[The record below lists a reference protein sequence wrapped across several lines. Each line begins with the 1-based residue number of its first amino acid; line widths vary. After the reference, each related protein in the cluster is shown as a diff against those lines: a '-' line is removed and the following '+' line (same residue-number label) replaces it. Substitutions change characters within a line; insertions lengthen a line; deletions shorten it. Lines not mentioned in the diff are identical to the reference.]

1 MGRPAWGSHFRQF
14 NWWCRS
20 VISAASAAFRHRAF
34 RCGERSAYPGDFTGA
49 SQMKLSIL
57 AATANVSTCGS
68 RAAGAKR
75 HASKPWPGAS
85 QNEPPLPDHDYHVMS
100 DAELSATIKE
110 ASQAAIAMRG
120 VNAGSQRDV
129 SSRWMVPASFST
141 TARAGTASRRSA
153 ENAPIPDYGGAAPGT
168 PPPT

>member
-1 MGRPAWGSHFRQF
+1 
-14 NWWCRS
+14 
-20 VISAASAAFRHRAF
+20 
-34 RCGERSAYPGDFTGA
+34 
-49 SQMKLSIL
+49 MKLSIL

-120 VNAGSQRDV
+120 VNAGSQRECLKQVDGACIILNY
-129 SSRWMVPASFST
+129 R
-141 TARAGTASRRSA
+141 ARGDGFATER
-153 ENAPIPDYGGAAPGT
+153 
-168 PPPT
+168 